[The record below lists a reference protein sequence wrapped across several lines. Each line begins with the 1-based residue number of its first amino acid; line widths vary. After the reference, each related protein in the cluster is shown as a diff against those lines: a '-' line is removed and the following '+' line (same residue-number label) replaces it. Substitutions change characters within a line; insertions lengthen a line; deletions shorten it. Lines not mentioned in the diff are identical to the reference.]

1 MIYAKLKNDE
11 VINNNNQLKLK
22 LFISMKQKLLLFLS
36 LFLLVGGG
44 SVFAEDATKV
54 TLRDLKVANGTQADW
69 DNVANISYP
78 LEVKDGTIFGSD
90 DGAQATNA
98 NLDEYE
104 YLYVTVTDFNKS
116 RGIRIFLWDS
126 NQNKRLDY
134 YLYPESEKESANYTT
149 GKDIDSNGTYCIK
162 IPDGA
167 RLQGAKA
174 PWTSTSTTEAYFNI
188 SEIYLTKRTKAYV
201 PIVPYTLSYSKGK
214 AEIPFKE
221 ENVRATGNVSVDYTT
236 GKVTCSGSGTLT
248 IYLNN
253 EDLTIAK
260 LYHVDIEGTNLEPVL
275 KISDAV
281 NGEIGDIYNSRFNWN
296 IAGDAQRNTKAGA
309 VKSFTYVFDGTKTG
323 TMTFKS
329 VYVLADLIT
338 AKTTKKSI
346 TELPFN
352 EWSAKAN
359 AIGSPIG
366 KAQYYYNNI
375 GKKTTDPVFGF
386 QGVED
391 ANKYIDLTNCSKLIF
406 KGKSDNG
413 MVRLFYNWDGTNDG
427 KKEVAVEGLTDE
439 NAECVFDLNDF
450 KKKNDVSFFHLMGIK
465 TSWGVSCNINSI
477 EAVMYDNAIEGQG
490 SMTSDV
496 KCLLDNPYTSYID
509 ATGLTNTTPITLTSA
524 NHNCIFTA
532 KAGILANESNVAVDG
547 TIANLALTDGYS
559 FQAPDGVK
567 ATEAQY
573 TRELND
579 KYGTVV
585 LPFNA
590 TSNDVKFYAIKNM
603 TDEAITLEEVT
614 TLAAGTPAI
623 IEKKTADAKITIIG
637 EGNVKNAI
645 TEEAQANGDVTMH
658 GSYTQG
664 TTVTDENSYYIK
676 SDKFYSINQNF
687 ICNAFR
693 GYFTTANKA
702 AAARLAIITDNNA
715 TGVNAV
721 EAQEESKAIVEVY
734 NAAGVQQKGMQKGV
748 NIARLANG
756 KTVTVIVK

>member
-1 MIYAKLKNDE
+1 M
-11 VINNNNQLKLK
+11 
-22 LFISMKQKLLLFLS
+22 
-36 LFLLVGGG
+36 
-44 SVFAEDATKV
+44 
-54 TLRDLKVANGTQADW
+54 
-69 DNVANISYP
+69 
-78 LEVKDGTIFGSD
+78 EVKDVTIFGSD
-90 DGAQATNA
+90 ASAQATNA
-98 NLDEYE
+98 NLDEYD
-104 YLYVTVTDFNKS
+104 YLYVTVTDFNKP
-116 RGIRIFLWDS
+116 RAIRIFLWDP
-126 NQNKRLDY
+126 NQNNRLDY
-134 YLYPESEKESANYTT
+134 YLYPEAEKESANYTSPKEIE
-149 GKDIDSNGTYCIK
+149 GNGTYCIK

-174 PWTSTSTTEAYFNI
+174 PYTSTPSTEAYFNF

-221 ENVRATGNVSVDYTT
+221 ENVRATGNVSVDYAT
-236 GKVTCSGSGTLT
+236 GEVTCSGSGTLT

-253 EDLTIAK
+253 EDLTVAK

-275 KISDAV
+275 NIIDAV
-281 NGEIGDIYNSRFNWN
+281 NGEIGGIYGSRYNWN

-352 EWSAKAN
+352 EWNAKAN

-375 GKKTTDPVFGF
+375 GKETTDPIYGF
-386 QGVED
+386 QDVND

-413 MVRLFYNWDGTNDG
+413 KIRLFYNWDGTNGG
-427 KKEVAVEGLTDE
+427 KKEATVEGLTDE
-439 NAECVFDLNDF
+439 DAECVFDLNDF
-450 KKKNDVSFFHLMGIK
+450 KEKNDVTFFHLMGIK
-465 TSWGVSCNINSI
+465 TSWGVNCTVNSI

-490 SMTSDV
+490 TMTSEV
-496 KCLLDNPYTSYID
+496 INLLRNPYTSYVD
-509 ATGLTNTTPITLTSA
+509 ATGLTYNVPITLTTA
-524 NHNCIFTA
+524 NPNCIFIA
-532 KAGILANESNVAVDG
+532 KEGVLANESNVAVDG

-567 ATEAQY
+567 ATKAQY
-573 TRELND
+573 TRELNA

-585 LPFNA
+585 LPFTA
-590 TSNDVKFYAIKNM
+590 TSDDVKFYAIKNM

-614 TLAAGTPAI
+614 ELAAGTPAI
-623 IEKKTADAKITIIG
+623 IEKTTNDAKITITG
-637 EGNVKNAI
+637 EGNVNSNI
-645 TEEAQANGDVTMH
+645 TEATQADGAVMMH

-664 TTVTDENSYYIK
+664 TTVTDANSYYIK
-676 SDKFYSINQNF
+676 GDKFYSINENF

-693 GYFTTANKA
+693 GYFTTVNKN
-702 AAARLAIITDNNA
+702 AAARLAIIADNNV

-721 EAQEESKAIVEVY
+721 ETQEGDNAIVEVY

-748 NIARLANG
+748 NIVRLANG